1 MRHPWRAFF
10 THSTI
15 ALAQPTYLAVRY
27 LIDHQYF
34 RRVHPAW
41 FAVTAVSWYWII
53 TRITIPFFTNP
64 LRYVP
69 SPPGENF
76 PLCHLDTNGG
86 RPPTDIITNLFKNTP
101 NDGLIVAWLPFY
113 LWAQVMP
120 TRPDTLMD
128 LLNTHNY
135 DWEKPAEMNKFIG
148 RTIGEGLIV
157 AEGDKHK
164 AMRKAVAPAFSGRHI
179 RDLVPLF
186 YTKGSDFA
194 DSLARQTKQSADG
207 SVEIMGQMSHV
218 TLDIIGAA
226 GVGKDFKTIENDQ
239 DPLAKL
245 YATLTDENRGPVLL
259 FYFITAWMPAWF
271 IRRLRG
277 TVYAR
282 FDEARIRLREDARA
296 LMREKKQMMLDKPEQ
311 QKDIIATIMRSG
323 DFSDDYLVD
332 QLLTF
337 LAAGHDTTASA
348 LTWTIWLLCMHP
360 EIQERLRAE
369 CNAHLADKPASEVDA
384 TTFDSETMP
393 YLTAVCNETLRHHP
407 SVTATVRNSVR
418 PTMIGPY
425 HIPAGTPALIAPW
438 AINRD
443 PALWGDD
450 AHEYNPDR
458 WLNGPN
464 AANGGA
470 QSPLHLMTFIHGPR
484 SCIGREFARLEMK
497 CLLATLIKRF
507 RFEVADPDAKV
518 EIGGSLTIKPHGGL
532 RLRLHDLKAEVDSKT
547 DATA

>member
-1 MRHPWRAFF
+1 
-10 THSTI
+10 
-15 ALAQPTYLAVRY
+15 
-27 LIDHQYF
+27 
-34 RRVHPAW
+34 
-41 FAVTAVSWYWII
+41 
-53 TRITIPFFTNP
+53 
-64 LRYVP
+64 VP

-86 RPPTDIITNLFKNTP
+86 RPPTDIIINLFKSTP

-135 DWEKPAEMNKFIG
+135 DWEKPAETNRFIS

-186 YTKGSDFA
+186 YTKGLDFA
-194 DSLARQTKQSADG
+194 DSLARQAKQSIDG
-207 SVEIMGQMSHV
+207 SVEIMSQMSHV

-245 YATLTDENRGPVLL
+245 YATLTDEDRGPVLL

-296 LMREKKQMMLDKPEQ
+296 LMKEKKQMMLDKPEHQ
-311 QKDIIATIMRSG
+311 NDIIATIMRSG

-337 LAAGHDTTASA
+337 LAAG
-348 LTWTIWLLCMHP
+348 
-360 EIQERLRAE
+360 
-369 CNAHLADKPASEVDA
+369 
-384 TTFDSETMP
+384 
-393 YLTAVCNETLRHHP
+393 
-407 SVTATVRNSVR
+407 
-418 PTMIGPY
+418 
-425 HIPAGTPALIAPW
+425 
-438 AINRD
+438 
-443 PALWGDD
+443 
-450 AHEYNPDR
+450 
-458 WLNGPN
+458 
-464 AANGGA
+464 
-470 QSPLHLMTFIHGPR
+470 
-484 SCIGREFARLEMK
+484 
-497 CLLATLIKRF
+497 
-507 RFEVADPDAKV
+507 
-518 EIGGSLTIKPHGGL
+518 
-532 RLRLHDLKAEVDSKT
+532 
-547 DATA
+547 